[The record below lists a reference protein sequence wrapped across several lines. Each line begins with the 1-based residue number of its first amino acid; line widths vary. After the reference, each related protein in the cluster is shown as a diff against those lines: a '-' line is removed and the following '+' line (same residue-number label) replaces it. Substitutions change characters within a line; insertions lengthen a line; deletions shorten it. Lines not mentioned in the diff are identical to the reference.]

1 MVASKVL
8 LTVAVIDSPLGM
20 ALKSLFWA
28 HQIAHRVKVFATKPG
43 DLIFTPEPT
52 QWKERSSFSKLSFY
66 LHMCVTVHMSKHMCV
81 CVLSHTCAHMDSH
94 THTEKHTNK

>member
-43 DLIFTPEPT
+43 DLHMTLGQTWRQET
-52 QWKERSSFSKLSFY
+52 NSYKLFSNNMGY
-66 LHMCVTVHMSKHMCV
+66 G
-81 CVLSHTCAHMDSH
+81 TCANTLPPRL
-94 THTEKHTNK
+94 THSLNQSINQYVL